1 MSAENTKVP
10 VDLAASEKKLA
21 CLFKYRKEI
30 DYNTLNAK
38 KNAEINIHHDKY
50 ESAKTKILDEY
61 LKVFKA
67 KYAAQQQTP
76 SAPKKN
82 NQSAKQ
88 PNNCFTKRQCI
99 LQKRLQIP
107 ATCTYF
113 ASCITSS
120 EEIVYK
126 VDHIYFFFVI

>member
-76 SAPKKN
+76 SAPKKIIKVQN
-82 NQSAKQ
+82 NPTIVSLKDNAFYKKDYKYQQ
-88 PNNCFTKRQCI
+88 PALTSQVVSQV
-99 LQKRLQIP
+99 QKRLSI
-107 ATCTYF
+107 
-113 ASCITSS
+113 
-120 EEIVYK
+120 K
-126 VDHIYFFFVI
+126 